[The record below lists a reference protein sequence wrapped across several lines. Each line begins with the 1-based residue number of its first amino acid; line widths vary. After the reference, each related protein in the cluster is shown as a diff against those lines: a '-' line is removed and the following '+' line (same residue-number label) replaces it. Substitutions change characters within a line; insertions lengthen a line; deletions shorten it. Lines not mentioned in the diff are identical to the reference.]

1 MPRYYK
7 SYLELVESCN
17 RVVDDSTR
25 TSYWKPLDSNR
36 AVAEREL
43 TKLVLRNDKREH
55 QTFGYLTYDVVHSL
69 LWTSC
74 GVWEIERDSSW
85 DDGDAHVYGF
95 QEDGHTG
102 WLNIRLTRMVRSRVV
117 RENFPFLHEWGN
129 GSEGPGDFFSL
140 VGRPKD
146 IKIPDYLTLILGIV
160 QREVHLTIYVQ
171 TQDDILVWVQNRPD
185 DALLYPGML
194 DHAASGVIKHG
205 ETESYAIN
213 RLLYED
219 LDGGRGQAYKVKS
232 HKPISYFTIRPEE
245 AGQLKGL
252 PEAGMNTYRSIKV
265 NEEWVPRGIKNGYE
279 VGKFTLLTL
288 DEVKDSLLNGEWK
301 PSSALSMV
309 RFLADTGAIP
319 GDEVGVEQIR
329 QKLYRQLPHWLSPI
343 IS

>member
-1 MPRYYK
+1 
-7 SYLELVESCN
+7 
-17 RVVDDSTR
+17 
-25 TSYWKPLDSNR
+25 
-36 AVAEREL
+36 
-43 TKLVLRNDKREH
+43 
-55 QTFGYLTYDVVHSL
+55 
-69 LWTSC
+69 
-74 GVWEIERDSSW
+74 
-85 DDGDAHVYGF
+85 
-95 QEDGHTG
+95 
-102 WLNIRLTRMVRSRVV
+102 
-117 RENFPFLHEWGN
+117 
-129 GSEGPGDFFSL
+129 
-140 VGRPKD
+140 
-146 IKIPDYLTLILGIV
+146 
-160 QREVHLTIYVQ
+160 
-171 TQDDILVWVQNRPD
+171 
-185 DALLYPGML
+185 ML